1 MTLDSYDNRLQIA
14 SLENLSQL
22 SNDKLSKSPIVKCIE
37 SFIVTG
43 FSVRTQNKDEF
54 NEKTSKLSNLWQQFS
69 TSELATN
76 ANIFGVY
83 SNYDSDANGFY
94 TVTAGVK
101 GDHAKTELRAAT
113 VQAGHYLV
121 FEATGSMPSIV
132 VQTWKRV
139 WEFFE
144 TNTEYNRN
152 FISDFEKY
160 SGTDHVEIYIGL
172 K

>member
-1 MTLDSYDNRLQIA
+1 MSI
-14 SLENLSQL
+14 
-22 SNDKLSKSPIVKCIE
+22 SPAVKQVE

-54 NEKTSKLSNLWQQFS
+54 HESTAKLPSLWQQFY

-101 GDHAKTELRAAT
+101 SSHAPTGLSAVT
-113 VQAGHYLV
+113 IQAGNYLV
-121 FEATGSMPSIV
+121 FQGTGPMPATV
-132 VQTWKRV
+132 VEIWKQI

-144 TNTEYNRN
+144 KNTEYRRN
-152 FISDFEKY
+152 FISDFEAY
-160 SGTDHVEIYIGL
+160 SGSEQVMIYIGL
-172 K
+172 E